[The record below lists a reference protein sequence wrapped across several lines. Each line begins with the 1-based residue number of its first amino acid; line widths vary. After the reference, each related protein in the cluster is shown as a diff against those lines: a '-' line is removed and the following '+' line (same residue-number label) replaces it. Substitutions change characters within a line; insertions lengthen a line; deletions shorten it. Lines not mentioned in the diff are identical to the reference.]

1 MHGKTFAEDD
11 IISTVSGKKVQF
23 PIITDNVA
31 TLSSGSLTNAVNG
44 TFSGT
49 VQAEQLT
56 TTDDLSVGDDASVGG
71 DLTVTGNASIEGNT
85 TLGNAY

>member
-1 MHGKTFAEDD
+1 MQKTFAEDD
-11 IISTVSGKKVQF
+11 IISQYQKKVQF

-31 TLSSGSLTNAVNG
+31 TLSSGSITNAVNG

-56 TTDDLSVGDDASVGG
+56 TTDDLSGDDASIG
-71 DLTVTGNASIEGNT
+71 DLTVTGNASIEVIQH
-85 TLGNAY
+85 